1 MGWSYEVETV
11 FVAAYPKR
19 AGGFVPS
26 SELWKLFLEVK
37 GPGGEGATCAE
48 VVGRKYGPRLTGP
61 QEREGTRS
69 ETVLTVQVPEGYGPA
84 FVRAFAKEHPD
95 VSWTLLPAYRDPQV
109 VTVPVRKPRAGRFP
123 LLG

>member
-48 VVGRKYGPRLTGP
+48 VVGRKYGPHLTGP
-61 QEREGTRS
+61 QERAGARS
-69 ETVLTVQVPEGYGPA
+69 EMILMVQVPKGYGPA

-95 VSWTLLPAYRDPQV
+95 TAWTLLPGYRDPQA
-109 VTVPVRKPRAGRFP
+109 VTVAVRKPRASRFA
-123 LLG
+123 LRG